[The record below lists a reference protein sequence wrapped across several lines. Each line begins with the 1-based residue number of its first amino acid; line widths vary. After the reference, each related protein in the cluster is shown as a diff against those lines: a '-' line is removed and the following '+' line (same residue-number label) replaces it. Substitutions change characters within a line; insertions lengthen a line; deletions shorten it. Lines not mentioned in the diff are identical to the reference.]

1 MFLKGTSH
9 ECTMMINVV
18 ASGNFLNKT
27 IAKVKKIIED
37 LAISEQ
43 NLDYGRATLQKGIY
57 KLNSLDNLLV
67 IE

>member
-1 MFLKGTSH
+1 
-9 ECTMMINVV
+9 MINVV